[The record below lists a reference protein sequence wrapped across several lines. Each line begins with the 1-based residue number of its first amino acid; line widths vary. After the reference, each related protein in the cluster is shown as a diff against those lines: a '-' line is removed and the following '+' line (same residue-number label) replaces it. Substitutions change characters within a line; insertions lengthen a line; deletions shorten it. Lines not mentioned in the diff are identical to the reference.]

1 MKKTIFTEFAPR
13 PGGPYAQ
20 AVLAGGLLYGAGQ
33 LGLDPLSGQMVS
45 GGAVEQAGQALA
57 NIGAVLSAGG
67 LSPAD
72 VVKVTIYMTDLADF
86 AAVNAVY
93 AGFFPVSSP
102 ARTTVQVAALP
113 LGGKVEMD
121 FIAAVPSL

>member
-45 GGAVEQAGQALA
+45 GDAVEQAGQALA

-93 AGFFPVSSP
+93 AGFFPVSPP

>member
-67 LSPAD
+67 LTPAD

-93 AGFFPVSSP
+93 AGFFPASPP

>member
-45 GGAVEQAGQALA
+45 GGAVEQAGQVLA

-67 LSPAD
+67 LTPAD

-93 AGFFPVSSP
+93 AGFFPASPP

>member
-93 AGFFPVSSP
+93 AGFFPVSPP

>member
-93 AGFFPVSSP
+93 AGFFPASPP

>member
-20 AVLAGGLLYGAGQ
+20 AVIAGGLLYGAGQ
-33 LGLDPLSGQMVS
+33 LGLDPLTGRMVS
-45 GGAVEQAGQALA
+45 DNTADQAGQVLA

-67 LSPAD
+67 MTAGD

-93 AGFFPVSSP
+93 ARFFAVDPP

>member
-67 LSPAD
+67 LTPAD

-86 AAVNAVY
+86 AAVNTVY
-93 AGFFPVSSP
+93 AGFFPASPP